1 MTMQTDV
8 KGFYSTTSPSV
19 ISTSRQ
25 RLKGYTYV
33 GSGTAGLITFT
44 NGNGNTIWQVQIS
57 SQDSYAIS
65 VIFPG
70 EGILAENG
78 LTVTFT
84 GALYVSTIYG

>member
-1 MTMQTDV
+1 MQTDV
-8 KGFYSTTSPSV
+8 LGFYSTTSPSV
-19 ISTSRQ
+19 VSTSRQ

-44 NGNGNTIWQVQIS
+44 DGNGSIIWKVQIS
-57 SQDSYAIS
+57 SQDSYTIS

-70 EGILAENG
+70 EGILAQNG

-84 GALYVSTIYG
+84 GVQYVSTIYA